1 MKIQIIHPDFYN
13 AKGEKLKHL
22 SIIDMEEGKAK
33 SLIARNIARVP
44 VDETSSEGKETAE
57 LEAENKKLK
66 SELAKVKKE
75 NKALT
80 EKVAELEGG
89 NQEAK

>member
-1 MKIQIIHPDFYN
+1 MPYVVINPNKELGQKY
-13 AKGEKLKHL
+13 GQTLKY
-22 SIIDMEEGKAK
+22 EEGKIPEAIKFTAK
-33 SLIARNIARVP
+33 WMTDYEVNASDV
-44 VDETSSEGKETAE
+44 TETAE
-57 LEAENKKLK
+57 LEAELKKAK

-80 EKVAELEGG
+80 ERIAELEGG